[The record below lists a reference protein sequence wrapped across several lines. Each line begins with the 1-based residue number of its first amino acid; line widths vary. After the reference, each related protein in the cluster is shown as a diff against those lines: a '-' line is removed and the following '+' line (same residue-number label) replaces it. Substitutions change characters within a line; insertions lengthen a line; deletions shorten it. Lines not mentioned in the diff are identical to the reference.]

1 MGGTAEVVSR
11 MKVLPDVT
19 YQVLVPNSK
28 GLANALSLLSSTS
41 TAPPINE
48 IAIFTAA
55 TDAFA
60 QANTTCTVS
69 ASLSRLSVVTREAL
83 DAGLKVRGYISVV
96 ITCPYSG
103 QVDYGRVRDVT
114 KELIDM
120 GCYEVS
126 LGDTVGTGTPGSV
139 REMIDTV
146 LQKNPVGMLAG
157 HVRSCCIS
165 SEYQSQTLIHGF
177 K

>member
-1 MGGTAEVVSR
+1 MS
-11 MKVLPDVT
+11 MK
-19 YQVLVPNSK
+19 
-28 GLANALSLLSSTS
+28 G
-41 TAPPINE
+41 
-48 IAIFTAA
+48 
-55 TDAFA
+55 
-60 QANTTCTVS
+60 
-69 ASLSRLSVVTREAL
+69 
-83 DAGLKVRGYISVV
+83 GYISVV

-146 LQKNPVGMLAG
+146 LQKNPAGMLAG

-165 SEYQSQTLIHGF
+165 SEYQRLTLIHGF